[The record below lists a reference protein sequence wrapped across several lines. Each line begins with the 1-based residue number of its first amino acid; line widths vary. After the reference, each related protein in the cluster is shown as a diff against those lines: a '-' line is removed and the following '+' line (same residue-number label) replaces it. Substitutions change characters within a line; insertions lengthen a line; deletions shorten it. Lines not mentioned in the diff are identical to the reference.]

1 MERSRKKA
9 KAAYMISAVA
19 LDFWH
24 TIIDERVDI
33 LLEDT
38 YHEQHLMPGV
48 REALTGLAHPVAIW
62 ANTRRANAED
72 VWRWLQRAGLAAHV
86 TWVVTPSPTQD
97 MCEAFGHRERSYS
110 STLVTTTF
118 AKSCL

>member
-1 MERSRKKA
+1 MSQGPHHN
-9 KAAYMISAVA
+9 YMISAVA
-19 LDFWH
+19 LDFGQ
-24 TIIDERVDI
+24 TLIDERVDI

-86 TWVVTPSPTQD
+86 
-97 MCEAFGHRERSYS
+97 AGGRGAGGHTRVRQGARDGRAE
-110 STLVTTTF
+110 TDDGTIL
-118 AKSCL
+118 KS